1 MIKRYPNSASV
12 QSLHGLLLLAQGD
25 FSHARSALE
34 RAVTIDKNGIEAS
47 SGLAALDLAMRDFAS
62 AKRRVR
68 ALVDA
73 SPKRLDVLLLSARV
87 HMAAGDGATAEQD
100 LRRALDVDPNA
111 FPAYV
116 MLGRLYISQQKLD
129 AARAEFEALASR
141 QPKPVAALSMAGTI
155 LQAQGNLAL
164 ARERFEQV
172 MAIDQNAPL
181 AANNLAWIYADS
193 GENLDDAL
201 RLARIART
209 GLPDVAEVSDTLGWV
224 YYKRKQP
231 ADAVT
236 AFSESVTKNPKNAV
250 YQYHLGLAHLQA
262 GDTGKGRAALTR
274 ALSLNPKFAGAEEAK
289 RLLDGSGS
297 ERP

>member
-1 MIKRYPNSASV
+1 M
-12 QSLHGLLLLAQGD
+12 
-25 FSHARSALE
+25 
-34 RAVTIDKNGIEAS
+34 
-47 SGLAALDLAMRDFAS
+47 
-62 AKRRVR
+62 
-68 ALVDA
+68 DA
-73 SPKRLDVLLLSARV
+73 YA
-87 HMAAGDGATAEQD
+87 
-100 LRRALDVDPNA
+100 
-111 FPAYV
+111 
-116 MLGRLYISQQKLD
+116 MLGRLYMAQNRTDSGADQ
-129 AARAEFEALASR
+129 R
-141 QPKPVAALSMAGTI
+141 QAGTKATVGQATMAALMA
-155 LQAQGNLAL
+155 QVRGNDAE
-164 ARERFEQV
+164 ARERYQKILK
-172 MAIDQNAPL
+172 AHPRAPV

-236 AFSESVTKNPKNAV
+236 AFSESVTKNPKNAI

-262 GDTGKGRAALTR
+262 GDTGKARAALAR